1 MSEQKLVQIPL
12 AVVVVINW
20 NNPSDTL
27 HCLSSLNE
35 LDYTNYHVLVI
46 DNGSDDDSLT
56 LLTEAT
62 KDNPYFTFLA
72 TGDNLGFSGGVNY
85 GVARALEMQADYI
98 WLLNNDAEVAPDCL
112 SSLIIAMEENPDV
125 AIAGSK
131 ILLAR
136 ERNTIWHAGATFA
149 MYTGQPQ
156 HLGMGADIND
166 PAYSSNKFVDYVT
179 GSSLII
185 RKNSI
190 ETIGIMDDR
199 FYLYYEEADL
209 CYRARNHGLKILYVA
224 DSKLWHKVAASST
237 GYQVRVYYEVRNR
250 LLFTIKHKRSQ
261 FLFVLKY
268 LIFHEFLKPL
278 MSGNYKVAKSALL
291 GFVDF
296 FTLKFGRLKYKL

>member
-12 AVVVVINW
+12 AVIVVINW
-20 NNPSDTL
+20 NNPGDTII
-27 HCLSSLNE
+27 CIKSINYLN
-35 LDYTNYHVLVI
+35 YTNYHVLII
-46 DNGSDDDSLT
+46 DNGSDDDSLR
-56 LLTEAT
+56 LLSEAT
-62 KDNPYFTFLA
+62 KDNPRFTVME

-85 GVARALEMQADYI
+85 GIVKASEMKADYI
-98 WLLNNDAEVAPDCL
+98 WLLNNDTEVAPDCL
-112 SSLIIAMEENPDV
+112 SNLIKAMEENSDV

-131 ILLAR
+131 ILLAS

-185 RKNSI
+185 RKNDI
-190 ETIGIMDDR
+190 ETIGFMDDR

-224 DSKLWHKVAASST
+224 ESKLWHKVAASST
-237 GYQVRVYYEVRNR
+237 GYHVRAYYEVRNR

-261 FLFVLKY
+261 FLSVLRY
-268 LIFHEFLKPL
+268 LIIQEFLKPL
-278 MSGNYKVAKSALL
+278 YRGNYKLAKSALL
-291 GFVDF
+291 GFSDF
-296 FTLKFGRLKYKL
+296 FTAKFGRLTYKL